1 MDECAKSERAA
12 EHVEQKTMDDLEH
25 RSQAAARQVEYEKGL
40 SFFQT
45 VRIFWRS
52 TLWILYGQLVV
63 FGYGIDGIIAGNLL
77 AIPKFREDY
86 GELFGEGDAATYII
100 PATWQSL
107 YGGISQLGAVIGAA
121 LTGWLAD
128 RIGRR
133 YTNILSCAVSIVGV
147 AIQYMSTRQG
157 SLALLTAGKAVNGLS
172 IGAWLVIGPLYA
184 SEVAPLKLRGWL
196 TAMTNII
203 QFSGVLV
210 FTGVIYCLGPRNDP
224 DAYIIPFACQWAI
237 PALVLLTAWFW
248 PESPVWLVR
257 TGRIDA
263 AKQSL
268 QRLHHSE
275 SSIDKEAIMA
285 LIQET
290 VEKEQEFR
298 KTTESVT
305 YANCFAP
312 MDRQRTLICMFIY
325 GCQYLSGLI
334 FVLGYQSYYYQL
346 AGFSAKMSFLLGMLN
361 NCSMFIANILSW
373 PVLNTIGR
381 RPMIVWGQLACACT
395 LFIIGGFSL
404 PGHRETY
411 LVTIAFMFLWGFIY
425 QFTLGTVAWT
435 VVAEI
440 PSWRLRSRT
449 QGLANIMLVAVQWLV
464 GFVFPYMFNPDSGNL
479 GGKVGF
485 IFGFTTF
492 IGFLGCWL
500 WLPETRNRTVA
511 ELDALYAQNIKPR
524 HFDKTNLDDYS
535 NNAAVAKPEVL

>member
-1 MDECAKSERAA
+1 M
-12 EHVEQKTMDDLEH
+12 V
-25 RSQAAARQVEYEKGL
+25 
-40 SFFQT
+40 
-45 VRIFWRS
+45 
-52 TLWILYGQLVV
+52 
-63 FGYGIDGIIAGNLL
+63 
-77 AIPKFREDY
+77 
-86 GELFGEGDAATYII
+86 
-100 PATWQSL
+100 
-107 YGGISQLGAVIGAA
+107 GAA

-128 RIGRR
+128 RMGRR

-147 AIQYMSTRQG
+147 AIQYISTRHG

-275 SSIDKEAIMA
+275 ASIDKDAIMS

-290 VEKEQEFR
+290 VEKEQEYR

-312 MDRQRTLICMFIY
+312 IDRQRTLICMFIY
-325 GCQYLSGLI
+325 GCQYLSGLV

-361 NCSMFIANILSW
+361 NCSMFIANVLSW

-381 RPMIVWGQLACACT
+381 RPMLVWGQLACACT
-395 LFIIGGFSL
+395 LFIIGGFSI
-404 PGHRETY
+404 PGHRDTY
-411 LVTIAFMFLWGFIY
+411 LVTIAFMFLWVRTNEHRSLRHIRFLPFFLV
-425 QFTLGTVAWT
+425 FTL
-435 VVAEI
+435 
-440 PSWRLRSRT
+440 
-449 QGLANIMLVAVQWLV
+449 
-464 GFVFPYMFNPDSGNL
+464 
-479 GGKVGF
+479 
-485 IFGFTTF
+485 TT
-492 IGFLGCWL
+492 
-500 WLPETRNRTVA
+500 NV
-511 ELDALYAQNIKPR
+511 
-524 HFDKTNLDDYS
+524 
-535 NNAAVAKPEVL
+535 